1 MNAGT
6 DARTPEME
14 LVLPARAENIA
25 VVRHALGALADA
37 FPVNDQTLA
46 DIRLAITEACT
57 NVVVHAY
64 PERDDGPLE
73 VQAEMEDERLLIVVR
88 DEGKG
93 ISPRPD
99 SPGLG
104 LGLPL
109 IASLADTVQ
118 LGHDEHGRTEVRMA
132 FSLAAQPEAP
142 LPAQPAAQEGQA

>member
-1 MNAGT
+1 
-6 DARTPEME
+6 ME

-25 VVRHALGALADA
+25 IVRHAFGALADA
-37 FPVNDQTLA
+37 FAVSDQTLA

-57 NVVVHAY
+57 NVVLHAY
-64 PERDDGPLE
+64 PERVDGPMQVRAQVAGEQLT
-73 VQAEMEDERLLIVVR
+73 IVVR

-109 IASLADTVQ
+109 IASLADSVQ
-118 LGHDEHGRTEVRMA
+118 LGHDEHGRTEVRMG
-132 FSLAAQPEAP
+132 FSLAAAPEM
-142 LPAQPAAQEGQA
+142 QRVQA